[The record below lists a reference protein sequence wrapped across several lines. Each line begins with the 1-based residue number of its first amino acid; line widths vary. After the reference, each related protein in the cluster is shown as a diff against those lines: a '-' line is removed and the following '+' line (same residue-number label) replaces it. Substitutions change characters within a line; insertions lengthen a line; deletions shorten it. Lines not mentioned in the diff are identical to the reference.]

1 MDEKKERIALNCS
14 VQSKNF
20 VFLFFVF
27 GYNPHESSKDRPD

>member
-1 MDEKKERIALNCS
+1 MDQKKEWTALNFS
-14 VQSKNF
+14 VQSKHF